1 MKKRLMRLKLKNI
14 LSFALAITTVA
25 TSLPIS
31 TVTTVAADENTESVS
46 ANTVSTTDLYTA
58 DDNSVSLNDIDN
70 DIDAELFTAKSTGKQ
85 INSYKIEK
93 SGGYSDAIYAHNGYI
108 CGSYVVNVSSSQSFI
123 SPYKVEDGYYVWFD
137 GSKEKVDDYSDVCI
151 GTPLPLKDI
160 KDVIRNYSSF
170 YTVNGGDSIEYQTYD
185 NGYKIYRQNRGSS
198 EAYLVRELSDC
209 TLCVISGYEHGS
221 YSLVCRNMH
230 SEEAPNNLKAELY
243 YDIDGDEHVEDLGII
258 TTYSGNILATAMKDG
273 YFYYVNKETGKIVKH
288 KLGTNST
295 DTDETIDLPD
305 GTASRFYS
313 SGSSLVL
320 VKGTDKM
327 VLSTSEAQYCYK
339 RYIVDFNEKTVEETD
354 SRYVMT
360 LNPSET
366 ILTFTDSNNYNSD
379 YNTGIYKI
387 PYRTLSAEGISET
400 KIFDGVT
407 YSDVLTLNDID
418 NVDDSV
424 VTYGSSAGMYYMYLK
439 DDYKDFNL
447 VEPFD
452 YTYKKGNNQNFQLRF
467 IVSTDSSI
475 SDKRMYIYNTN
486 KPLLSGPYDRNGN
499 FDYDKA
505 SMFSGVDDDCE
516 NGIYIEYLTGNKELI
531 PGVKSHQKKSYSSHT
546 EPATCSEHSKTYYD
560 CALCNKKDV
569 AYDEGTWYNYDAHTS
584 FYDERNI
591 LKLPTCTEDG
601 ERGLKC
607 FDCGRNV
614 YDTEEEFNP
623 KSSYTGRTH
632 VRNTNGTLQPD
643 LYYYQLTAIK
653 ANGHKLVHSVVKEPT
668 CKEKGIIKLT
678 CENCDYSGE
687 SYIDAKGHNMKITK
701 IIEEPTCDSYG
712 YGKAICEDCGYT
724 VKRYRI
730 DKLDHDYSLIDEETD
745 KDVVIRYYECN
756 NCGHEYTKTLKT
768 KDISENCMYFQHL
781 YTSDNDGKGR
791 VEPTFYSKDNSIS
804 QLNSLS
810 NYWYNDT
817 DDNINF
823 EMSTTNQQ
831 IKSLSKDAYSLVKIN
846 GQNITDF
853 LNIDSSV
860 EPTVLSTDVFDREY
874 NYGIYYTLSEGLG
887 AWAIPD
893 ISYQRV
899 IDDDVTIKLTG
910 DDSYFKDL
918 LEKREVIY
926 TLVNIRDTK
935 QSKLY
940 IKDSIKYQNNSAYIA
955 DEGGFYIVDSPLDND
970 SDQGYFYDRTCDY
983 KLYKLSS
990 NSDTLDF
997 TATEEN
1003 FITVAPNTDNYY
1015 LIEAIPNTT
1024 IKDLV
1029 DKTADTLISEW
1040 NNQGKPE
1047 GFIEYKFGELAR
1059 KTLAYGFN
1067 FVSDLT
1073 LPDRSDDVTA
1083 DDINSL
1089 INTEY
1094 VTPIETV
1101 TSEDGKLSIDVVSN
1115 IKLPDDKYFDTFVGI
1130 ANTAE
1135 PDGYENKIVT
1145 SDVKGTYALYKQK
1158 ATLEPSSNSADYFND
1173 SYENSSNTIDVP
1185 VNDWL
1190 FKEPVLSWSIVNDD
1204 GTETPVQNNQVIDNI
1219 KYFVGDTS
1227 IRAETT
1233 KNLDDEL
1240 EISVK
1245 CTIHDNATNSEKY
1258 HDGALKFKNLDAEL
1272 DIDTDNLGDAT
1283 IIGNTITVTKGKQ
1296 ISLTA
1301 TPKYIKSDNGDEV
1314 ETDESVKWYFRTAD
1328 GKLYDINNITGDMT
1342 ESSDDIS
1349 YITDEIDLNTT
1360 DLRETKSESND
1371 NFIKKLTNKVVD
1383 LFTIDVN
1390 AATQSTVKV
1399 TPSTNGS
1406 LIAVFNG
1413 RYGST
1418 YNVLAVNIGNEPVA
1432 PVPVKIDAKYVGPDI
1447 VIGKDYNKSAVTV
1460 TITYSDNSTKTLRDD
1475 EWEEDSLTVKNV
1487 GKNTFKAS
1495 YDSLET
1501 TFEITGKK
1509 IINSIKAIYNGEP
1522 VGVGKEYNKSDV
1534 EVRIVYNDSSESDP
1548 LDESSW
1554 KESSLLVSKVDKNT
1568 FIATYKDFTTT
1579 YDIIGKAELSSISAK
1594 YVGEPVGIGEK
1605 YSKSDVEVIAKYT
1618 DGSEKRLDDDEWTAS
1633 SLKVTKEGK
1642 NSFTAT
1648 FNDFKTDYDITGL
1661 LLINKITA
1669 KYKGSDVEVGKNY
1682 NKDDVEVTAYYND
1695 GTKEKI
1701 DSDDWKESGLKVEKV
1716 GINKFKAKYDD
1727 KEAQF
1732 KITGMQ
1738 IVDVPGPVPPII
1750 VHTGVDTLIPL
1761 LITLI
1766 VIAFALSGYL
1776 VVKRKENK

>member
-31 TVTTVAADENTESVS
+31 TVTTVAADETTESVS

-137 GSKEKVDDYSDVCI
+137 GSKEKVDGYSDVCI

-160 KDVIRNYSSF
+160 KDVIRNCSSF

-230 SEEAPNNLKAELY
+230 SEESPNNLKAELY

-305 GTASRFYS
+305 GTANRFYS

-560 CALCNKKDV
+560 CVLCNKKDV

-623 KSSYTGRTH
+623 NSSYTGRTH
-632 VRNTNGTLQPD
+632 VRNTNGTLVPD

-701 IIEEPTCDSYG
+701 VIEEPTCDSYG

-730 DKLDHDYSLIDEETD
+730 DKLDHDYSLIDEEAD

-874 NYGIYYTLSEGLG
+874 DYGIYYSLSEGLG

-955 DEGGFYIVDSPLDND
+955 DEDGFYIVDSPLDNDD

-1047 GFIEYKFGELAR
+1047 GFIEYKFGEMAR

-1089 INTEY
+1089 LNTEY

-1158 ATLEPSSNSADYFND
+1158 ATLEPSPNSADYFND

-1204 GTETPVQNNQVIDNI
+1204 GTETPVQNNQVIDDI

-1283 IIGNTITVTKGKQ
+1283 ISGNTITVTKGKQ

-1349 YITDEIDLNTT
+1349 YITDEIDSNTT

-1371 NFIKKLTNKVVD
+1371 SFIKKLANKVVD

-1522 VGVGKEYNKSDV
+1522 V
-1534 EVRIVYNDSSESDP
+1534 
-1548 LDESSW
+1548 
-1554 KESSLLVSKVDKNT
+1554 
-1568 FIATYKDFTTT
+1568 
-1579 YDIIGKAELSSISAK
+1579 
-1594 YVGEPVGIGEK
+1594 
-1605 YSKSDVEVIAKYT
+1605 
-1618 DGSEKRLDDDEWTAS
+1618 
-1633 SLKVTKEGK
+1633 
-1642 NSFTAT
+1642 
-1648 FNDFKTDYDITGL
+1648 
-1661 LLINKITA
+1661 
-1669 KYKGSDVEVGKNY
+1669 EVGKNY

-1695 GTKEKI
+1695 GAKEKI